1 MNKGELQLSI
11 DRSTEELEK
20 IEHELEVMVNIDRK
34 NWVNFYLLVKKVKEK
49 ELWKVSNAK
58 SFTQWIKE
66 LSRKTKI
73 HETIIWNRY
82 KAGEVYQGYAENKRQ
97 GGENVERYN

>member
-49 ELWKVSNAK
+49 EVSN
-58 SFTQWIKE
+58 
-66 LSRKTKI
+66 
-73 HETIIWNRY
+73 
-82 KAGEVYQGYAENKRQ
+82 
-97 GGENVERYN
+97 